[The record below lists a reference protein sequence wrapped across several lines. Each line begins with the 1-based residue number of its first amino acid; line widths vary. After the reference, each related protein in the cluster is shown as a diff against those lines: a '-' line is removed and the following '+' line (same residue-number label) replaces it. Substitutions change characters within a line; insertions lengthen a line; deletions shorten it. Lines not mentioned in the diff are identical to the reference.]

1 MRVYVVG
8 NITVDENWAI
18 ADIPTKGSSVHG
30 NKVSQDIGGKGANQA
45 ILLSRCGIDTTLIA
59 AIGHDVNGQWITKKM
74 RDETLRVLPAAL
86 FSGNSDTSLIFNCA
100 DGDNAI
106 ITTTT
111 AADSLSLETL
121 TQALKDAVPGDVM
134 LMQGN
139 FTFDKTRSL
148 FQLAKSCGMTTVFN
162 PSPVKP
168 EFALLWPWVDI
179 AVLNQLEA
187 EELQPAGVKNL
198 VITQGA
204 KGATLTTQTDQA
216 FCPAVAAQAVDTTG
230 AGDTFLAVM
239 LASSLLRGTGI
250 DPLSLAHASR
260 AAAIT
265 VGRPGTYSAFPAA
278 AELKSLLK
286 RTT

>member
-1 MRVYVVG
+1 
-8 NITVDENWAI
+8 
-18 ADIPTKGSSVHG
+18 
-30 NKVSQDIGGKGANQA
+30 
-45 ILLSRCGIDTTLIA
+45 
-59 AIGHDVNGQWITKKM
+59 M

-216 FCPAVAAQAVDTTG
+216 FCPAVAAQALDTTG

-239 LASSLLRGTGI
+239 LASSLLRGTSI
-250 DPLSLAHASR
+250 DPLSLAHASQ

-265 VGRPGTYSAFPAA
+265 VGRPGTYSAFPVA

>member
-1 MRVYVVG
+1 MRVYVIG

-18 ADIPTKGSSVHG
+18 ADIPTKGSSIHG
-30 NKVSQDIGGKGANQA
+30 NKISQDIGGKGANQA
-45 ILLSRCGIDTTLIA
+45 ILLSRCGISTTLIA
-59 AIGHDVNGQWITKKM
+59 AIGNDVNGRWMAEKICN
-74 RDETLRVLPAAL
+74 ETLRHLPVSV
-86 FSGNSDTSLIFNCA
+86 FPCNSDTSLIFNCA

-111 AADSLSLETL
+111 AADSLSAETITL
-121 TQALKDAVPGDVM
+121 ALADALPGDMM

-139 FTFDKTRSL
+139 FSFEKTRTL
-148 FQLAKSCGMTTVFN
+148 FRLAKARGMTTAFN

-168 EFALLWPWVDI
+168 DFSHLWPWVDI

-187 EELQPAGVKNL
+187 EELQPTGVRNL

-204 KGATLTTQTDQA
+204 RGATLLTETQQT
-216 FCPAVAAQAVDTTG
+216 FCPAAVTRAVDTTG

-239 LASSLLRGTGI
+239 LASSLLRNSGI
-250 DPLSLAHASR
+250 DELALAHASQ

-265 VGRPGTYSAFPAA
+265 VSRWGTYSAFPTS
-278 AELKSLLK
+278 AELHTLLN
-286 RTT
+286 RTH

>member
-1 MRVYVVG
+1 MHVYVIG

-45 ILLSRCGIDTTLIA
+45 ILLSRCGINTTLVA
-59 AIGHDVNGQWITKKM
+59 AIGNDLNGRWMMKKI
-74 RDETLRVLPAAL
+74 RDETLQHLPASL
-86 FSGNSDTSLIFNCA
+86 FPCNSDTSLIFNCA

-111 AADSLSLETL
+111 AADSFSLEAIIQTL
-121 TQALKDAVPGDVM
+121 TDAVPGDMV

-139 FTFDKTRSL
+139 FSFDKTRSL
-148 FQLAKSCGMTTVFN
+148 FQLAKERGMVTVFN

-168 EFALLWPWVDI
+168 DFCHLWPWVDI
-179 AVLNQLEA
+179 AVVNQLEA
-187 EELQPAGVKNL
+187 EALQPAGVKNL
-198 VITQGA
+198 VVTYGA
-204 KGATLTTQTDQA
+204 QGATLTTETLQV

-239 LASSLLRGTGI
+239 LASSLLRNTGL
-250 DPLSLAHASR
+250 DRLSLTHASQ

-265 VGRPGTYSAFPAA
+265 VNRPGTYSAFPTVF
-278 AELKSLLK
+278 ELKKLLN
-286 RTT
+286 RTN